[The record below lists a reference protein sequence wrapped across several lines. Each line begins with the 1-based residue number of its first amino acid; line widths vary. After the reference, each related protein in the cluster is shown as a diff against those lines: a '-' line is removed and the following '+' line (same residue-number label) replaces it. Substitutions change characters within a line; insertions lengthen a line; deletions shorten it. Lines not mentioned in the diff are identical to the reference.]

1 MTTTGLER
9 ACILTS
15 AVRAATGTAGA
26 EPRPG
31 QAMLFADVQTALQQ
45 RADLVAIAPTGSGK
59 TFVALSAA
67 FERSVHHGE
76 RTVISTHS
84 LSLMDQ
90 LYDKDVPVMHRAGDG
105 EYGHVQ
111 VAFLRGVGNYV
122 DPGRTIAT
130 AQALLGTGSED
141 FETLASRLEAA
152 QLRIGDLSG
161 FQGVGTARAFQNLVV
176 WALRQYGKAGIGQAG
191 DRHSCPVPHTDNAW
205 AAVSAQAAEAD
216 DGSRFGVTSK
226 AEEAKL
232 RAGEADVVITNH
244 SLLAVQAAHA
254 IRVITGGAKLGTFDN
269 VIVDEAHALP
279 DAVRAQGAAKVS
291 GGHLISI
298 AHQTHRAAGSPGGSM
313 RRWLADADHLAD
325 AIERELRPLAPSG
338 TRNGQQEDAR
348 RLGAADAPLD
358 ELHHVLKTWL
368 AEGAAHL
375 TGQGHDPA
383 SRLAIAAA
391 TDRIDG
397 FLRAVKAVRKH
408 RTGWARWVER
418 PEPKEGRRRW
428 SVANVSPV
436 SVGWLLEDN
445 VWSDPVPETEPG
457 HDHDDD
463 HDVDDPR
470 PRDAQRKGRRL
481 AVIALSA
488 TLPAG
493 FAVQASLRAQ
503 PRTYPSPFQ
512 DAYANSAL
520 IIPHMPTGS
529 CEDVSSPGWGNK
541 LRFDTKKHAAW
552 SSRQIIGLVAANRGR
567 ALILSATAENGR
579 AYAAALRKELP
590 DLVVHSQWDGG
601 TPGEIT
607 ATWRDDIGSVLV
619 GTKSLMT
626 GVDAPGETCTLVII
640 DRVPR
645 SPRNAIDEARTEEI
659 AARLQTS
666 PMQAAQFTYVE
677 DAALLLSQSSGRL
690 IRSIADAGAVC
701 LLDPRMLKRTPLTY
715 PEPTRRTYM
724 SALEPFAPFGT
735 KIVDLAQARTWL
747 ADHASRGRG

>member
-15 AVRAATGTAGA
+15 AVRAATGSAVA
-26 EPRPG
+26 EPRVG
-31 QAMLFADVQTALQQ
+31 QAMLFADVQAALHQ
-45 RADLVAIAPTGSGK
+45 RADLVAVAPTGSGK

-67 FERSVHHGE
+67 FERSVRHGE

-90 LYDKDVPVMHRAGDG
+90 LYDKDVPVMHRACDG

-111 VAFLRGVGNYV
+111 VAFLRGVGNYI
-122 DPGRTIAT
+122 DPGRAIAT
-130 AQALLGTGSED
+130 AQTLLGTGSED

-176 WALRQYGKAGIGQAG
+176 WALRQYGKEGIGQAG

-244 SLLAVQAAHA
+244 SLLAIQAAHG
-254 IRVITGGAKLGTFDN
+254 IRVITGGAKLGMFDN
-269 VIVDEAHALP
+269 IIVDEAHALP
-279 DAVRAQGAAKVS
+279 DAVRAQGATKVS
-291 GGHLISI
+291 GGHLLSI
-298 AHQTHRAAGSPGGSM
+298 AHQTHRAAGAPAGSM
-313 RRWLADADHLAD
+313 RRWVADAEHLAD
-325 AIERELRPLAPSG
+325 AIERELRPLAPND
-338 TRNGQQEDAR
+338 TRNGQQEDTR

-368 AEGAAHL
+368 AEGTAHL

-383 SRLAIAAA
+383 SRLAIAAV

-418 PEPKEGRRRW
+418 PEPKDGRRRW

-445 VWSDPVPETEPG
+445 VWSDPAPEAEPDGGPET
-457 HDHDDD
+457 
-463 HDVDDPR
+463 VDDLPS
-470 PRDAQRKGRRL
+470 RDGQRKGRRL

-488 TLPAG
+488 TLPGG

-503 PRTYPSPFQ
+503 PKTYPSPFR

-520 IIPHMPTGS
+520 IIPHMPAGA
-529 CEDVSSPGWGNK
+529 CEDVSSVGWGNK
-541 LRFDTKKHAAW
+541 LRFDAKKHAAW
-552 SSRQIIGLVAANRGR
+552 SSRQIIGLVAANGGR

-590 DLVVHSQWDGG
+590 DLAVHSQWDGG

-659 AARLQTS
+659 AARLQTN
-666 PMQAAQFTYVE
+666 PMQATQFTYVE

-690 IRSIADAGAVC
+690 IRSVADAGAVC

-715 PEPTRRTYM
+715 PEPTRRAYM
-724 SALEPFAPFGT
+724 NALEPFAPFGT
-735 KIVDLAQARTWL
+735 KIIDLAPARAWL
-747 ADHASRGRG
+747 ADHAGGERA